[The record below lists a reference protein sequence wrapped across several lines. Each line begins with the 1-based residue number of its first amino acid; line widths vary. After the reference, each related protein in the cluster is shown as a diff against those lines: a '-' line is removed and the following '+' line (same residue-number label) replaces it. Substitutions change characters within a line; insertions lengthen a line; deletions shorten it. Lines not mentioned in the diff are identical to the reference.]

1 MQTLLRWLLC
11 LLLIASGVGCTSVQ
25 ECGDARVQRTGHTLT
40 QIEVEGYLAIFPAV
54 ALDQAGTTEFKVI
67 HLPAGTYAYD
77 FYLRGGSLY
86 EGADRQA
93 TRPPPSA
100 SHAPARVAFEILSPE
115 GHTLFAREARL
126 GELKLSRDGSSM
138 YPDLPRST
146 STATD
151 YRLRVHVLT
160 PSRAASEKLFIRAFA
175 PSE

>member
-1 MQTLLRWLLC
+1 MQTSLRWLLS
-11 LLLIASGVGCTSVQ
+11 LLLIAMSTGCTSVQ

-40 QIEVEGYLAIFPAV
+40 QIEVEGYLATFPAV
-54 ALDQAGTTEFKVI
+54 ALGQVGTTEFKVV

-100 SHAPARVAFEILSPE
+100 SHAPAHIAFEVIGSQ
-115 GHTLFAREARL
+115 GHTFFAADARL
-126 GELKLSRDGSSM
+126 RELKLGRDGSSM
-138 YPDLPRST
+138 YPALPCST

-160 PSRAASEKLFIRAFA
+160 PSRTSSEKLFIRAFA